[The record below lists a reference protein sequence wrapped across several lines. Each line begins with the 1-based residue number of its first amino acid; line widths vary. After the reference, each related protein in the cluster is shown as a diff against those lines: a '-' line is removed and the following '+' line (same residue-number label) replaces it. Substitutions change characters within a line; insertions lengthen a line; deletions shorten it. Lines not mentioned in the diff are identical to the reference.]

1 MAQYLRE
8 PLFVL
13 DVDQHNDTHVQRYYY
28 RDYSLPNGDI
38 HETGCGGAMDDAT
51 AKTMLGHYARLHV
64 LPVFMMLKHHEGHF
78 NGVHHGDIAIKWHAE
93 GDLDFTQANCRSHSW
108 YEEVKAHI
116 DYSQGLLAQVDYL
129 NDDDATNTI
138 LIGAMERRAR
148 LDVIHDRLRLDTL
161 DRDPYDIAILESGL
175 EVEEERIHTL
185 AGTGSYDAHPEPAHT
200 TGGAHGSDQRSR
212 ISPQG
217 YVVLSTLQRILNAIN
232 MDPELVSDRSKFRHL
247 KAENTTAIT
256 GWLNQDHSS
265 MRKPQFQGTSADFL
279 PLMRWLTTHRA
290 EMQSLLKYVPYPEIV
305 AKMLPSELLLTWGAL
320 EVYDLE
326 VATIR
331 SVIQREDASVAA
343 KEYCRTW
350 LVACTIAEGTD
361 RDRMLAKDPTRWQRL
376 IGLYAAAPDCACPQD
391 VREECWYVLHTLPH
405 VVWAWKT
412 TPWGG
417 LPRSQLGAI
426 FKAHPAVQL
435 VRHRIVTDDAWGFTV
450 QLPTGMTWEARM
462 VAMAAGLAAPRRH

>member
-1 MAQYLRE
+1 MTSTTETELTFTAEVVKSANIMKRSVYTLIMANLANDVECKVVDPCRELRRLYPTQPAPTDPAVATATLYTHYTQERTRTVNSQIPAAFWAGPEVLRAMAQYLRE

-64 LPVFMMLKHHEGHF
+64 LPVFMMLKRHEGHF

-200 TGGAHGSDQRSR
+200 TGGHTAATSGAVYHRKGTWYCQRFNGFSM
-212 ISPQG
+212 
-217 YVVLSTLQRILNAIN
+217 LST
-232 MDPELVSDRSKFRHL
+232 
-247 KAENTTAIT
+247 
-256 GWLNQDHSS
+256 W
-265 MRKPQFQGTSADFL
+265 
-279 PLMRWLTTHRA
+279 
-290 EMQSLLKYVPYPEIV
+290 
-305 AKMLPSELLLTWGAL
+305 
-320 EVYDLE
+320 
-326 VATIR
+326 IR
-331 SVIQREDASVAA
+331 NW
-343 KEYCRTW
+343 CRTAPSF
-350 LVACTIAEGTD
+350 VIS
-361 RDRMLAKDPTRWQRL
+361 RL
-376 IGLYAAAPDCACPQD
+376 RIPRRSP
-391 VREECWYVLHTLPH
+391 
-405 VVWAWKT
+405 
-412 TPWGG
+412 GG
-417 LPRSQLGAI
+417 LARITRRCANLSSKGPRQTFS
-426 FKAHPAVQL
+426 
-435 VRHRIVTDDAWGFTV
+435 R
-450 QLPTGMTWEARM
+450 
-462 VAMAAGLAAPRRH
+462 